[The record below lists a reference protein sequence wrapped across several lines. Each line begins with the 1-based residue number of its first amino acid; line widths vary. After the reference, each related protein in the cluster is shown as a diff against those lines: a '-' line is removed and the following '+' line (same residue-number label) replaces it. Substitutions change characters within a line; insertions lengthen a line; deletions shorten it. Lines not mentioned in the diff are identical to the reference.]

1 MCVPPSVLRTCR
13 AALPGAAFWR
23 RKVPRLRAQAVRGGG
38 AQVYNW
44 DNRDKVAEDEAAF
57 EERQRAEHEQ
67 AVQRARDAR
76 RAQLLQRTRPATA
89 VSAPPEMQVCAMR
102 PSAAFTLLLLRLSGA
117 GGVRYRR

>member
-1 MCVPPSVLRTCR
+1 L
-13 AALPGAAFWR
+13 AEDGAAEG
-23 RKVPRLRAQAVRGGG
+23 AGGGG

-89 VSAPPEMQVCAMR
+89 LSAPPETQVCAVR
-102 PSAAFTLLLLRLSGA
+102 PSAAFT
-117 GGVRYRR
+117 VRSCV